1 MIIILN
7 GIIIVNTCW
16 SFPGMF
22 SYQIQQSNAKRCS
35 GGEAFE
41 GYGETW
47 ACSLVYVKQ
56 GSDRGGLRRQ
66 SFALFSTVEVLLY
79 GFVLI

>member
-1 MIIILN
+1 
-7 GIIIVNTCW
+7 
-16 SFPGMF
+16 MF
-22 SYQIQQSNAKRCS
+22 SYQIQESNAKRCS

-66 SFALFSTVEVLLY
+66 SLSLFSTVEVLLY